1 MNSLV
6 MMSFVL
12 MPFKSSYIFY
22 SYSTIKTFCCCIH
35 YWVKSKP
42 FLILCTLFLAGQFR
56 SHTDCVSMFDFW
68 DVLFWVSIQIDIIL
82 GNDWQ
87 VWVKIWKKSRVRR
100 ARYFSTR
107 EVFLKWE
114 YLMTYITRS
123 ELKVGKHWRSLTSC
137 LKKK

>member
-6 MMSFVL
+6 MMSFVFK
-12 MPFKSSYIFY
+12 PFKSSYIFY
-22 SYSTIKTFCCCIH
+22 SYSTLKSFYYCISCCIKINN
-35 YWVKSKP
+35 VS
-42 FLILCTLFLAGQFR
+42 ILCTLFLAEQFR
-56 SHTDCVSMFDFW
+56 SHTDCVSMCDFW
-68 DVLFWVSIQIDIIL
+68 DVLFWVSIQIDVIL

-114 YLMTYITRS
+114 YLMTYITCS